1 MLPPAPDPTVC
12 IVQYL
17 SWNWG
22 RYSVIPLVALQ
33 GVMCL
38 LAIYQSL
45 RQSLQLYKAT
55 KKWQLNQ
62 YFKLLV
68 NQGVLYF
75 FMWVFSLSVTT
86 LFNIYETNRYLNLWK
101 FLLCNHQPESL
112 QHSYRAD
119 SCTDF

>member
-1 MLPPAPDPTVC
+1 VLIPVTLAPAPYPTVC
-12 IVQYL
+12 IVEYP

-22 RYSVIPLVALQ
+22 RYSVIPLVILQ

-68 NQGVLYF
+68 NQGILYF
-75 FMWVFSLSVTT
+75 SMWVLTYLSLPCSIYAE
-86 LFNIYETNRYLNLWK
+86 LMNIKLIGI
-101 FLLCNHQPESL
+101 FCMQ
-112 QHSYRAD
+112 
-119 SCTDF
+119 